1 MRVDEQKP
9 SAAASRMAASPPKNS
24 MAKKMKV
31 SEMEIWPRT
40 RGIATET
47 REPKASVTRL
57 MSMKRRPRVE
67 GWRRVTVNAHATAPS
82 VMTAHMYGCE
92 KRCLV
97 AELNIGNVF
106 GTDGEMF
113 ERARGLGGGGQ
124 TARGRRP

>member
-40 RGIATET
+40 RGIATDT
-47 REPKASVTRL
+47 REPKASVTML
-57 MSMKRRPRVE
+57 MSPKRRPRVE

-92 KRCLV
+92 MRCLV
-97 AELNIGNVF
+97 VELNIGCVY
-106 GTDGEMF
+106 GDGGMF
-113 ERARGLGGGGQ
+113 ERARGLLVGRAA
-124 TARGRRP
+124 TRGRPT